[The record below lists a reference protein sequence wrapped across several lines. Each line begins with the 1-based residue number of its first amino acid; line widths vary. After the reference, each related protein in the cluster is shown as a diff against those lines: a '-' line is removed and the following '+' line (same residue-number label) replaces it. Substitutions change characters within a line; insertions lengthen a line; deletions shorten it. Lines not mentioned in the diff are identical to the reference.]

1 MKPFHIAPIFCCDD
15 TELLDRFFK
24 RYSITRNDEPLTV
37 MKQCAKAFSGIPYEN
52 LTKIIK
58 SDRVLSAN
66 SALRF
71 PAEVLADHLKWGTG
85 GTCFSLTAALIAVFN
100 ALGFNAQPL
109 LADRRYGPDT
119 HCGLAVMHG
128 KQMLLIDPGYL
139 LFIPTPMPSIATSVM
154 DLGHAAVELRP
165 LEGGARIELTT
176 IVRGNRKTR
185 LTYKRSPVDA
195 ATFKRAW
202 TDSFTWEMMTYPVLT
217 RCIAGQHLYLRGASA
232 TIRTHEGTDRSE
244 LELSEQMA
252 FITGNM
258 GVAHEVVLRAWGV
271 MRHGATGT
279 AFAG

>member
-1 MKPFHIAPIFCCDD
+1 MAPFHTAPIFCCND
-15 TELLDRFFK
+15 TELLDRFLK
-24 RYSITRNDEPLTV
+24 TYSITRDNEPLTV
-37 MKQCAKAFSGIPYEN
+37 IKQCAKAFSGIPYEN

-58 SDRVLSAN
+58 SDQVLSAN
-66 SALRF
+66 SALRL
-71 PAEVLADHLKWGTG
+71 PGEVLADHLKWGTG

-119 HCGLAVMHG
+119 HCGLAVIYRE
-128 KQMLLIDPGYL
+128 QMLLIDPGYL

-154 DLGHAAVELRP
+154 DLGHTTVELCP
-165 LEGGARIELTT
+165 LDRGDLIELSTV
-176 IVRGNRKTR
+176 VRGNRKTR

-217 RCIAGQHLYLRGASA
+217 RCISGQHLYLQGASA
-232 TIRTHEGTDRSE
+232 TVRTHERTDRSK

-252 FITGNM
+252 FITLNM
-258 GVAHEVVLRAWGV
+258 GVAREVVLRAWGV
-271 MRHGATGT
+271 IHHGT
-279 AFAG
+279 A

>member
-1 MKPFHIAPIFCCDD
+1 MAPFHTAPIFCCND

-24 RYSITRNDEPLTV
+24 RYRITRDDEPLAV

-58 SDRVLSAN
+58 SDQVLSAN

-71 PAEVLADHLKWGTG
+71 PEEVLAHHLKWGTG

-100 ALGFNAQPL
+100 ALGINAQPL

-128 KQMLLIDPGYL
+128 EQMLLIDPGYL
-139 LFIPTPMPSIATSVM
+139 LFIPTPIPSIAASVT
-154 DLGHAAVELRP
+154 DLGYTTVELCP
-165 LEGGARIELTT
+165 LDRGDRIELATV
-176 IVRGNRKTR
+176 VRGNRRTR

-202 TDSFTWEMMTYPVLT
+202 ADSFAWEMMTYPVLT
-217 RCIAGQHLYLRGASA
+217 RCIAEEHLYLQGASA
-232 TIRTHEGTDRSE
+232 TIRTLERTDRSK
-244 LELSEQMA
+244 LEPSEQMA
-252 FITGNM
+252 FITGKM
-258 GVAHEVVLRAWGV
+258 GVAREVVLTAWEV
-271 MRHGATGT
+271 MHHGT
-279 AFAG
+279 A